1 MEEEKKMSLLPKLN
15 REIRFNE
22 DIVKVEIEQQ
32 QAVSLHSHSSIHTHS
47 PKTPAKK
54 DAATETDKP
63 IVDGGGG
70 NGCGGSGNGGV
81 NSSARRISRRYTI
94 GSVTDDISPSPPT
107 SLRRSKKLKRVMNLV
122 KWKRSQSRDY
132 AGSFSVRQ
140 EFSTRILKP
149 NDYFF
154 FSVFTSLFCFMPIGN
169 SITSNQLI

>member
-1 MEEEKKMSLLPKLN
+1 MSQSQLPKLN

-32 QAVSLHSHSSIHTHS
+32 QAVSLHSHPSIQTHS
-47 PKTPAKK
+47 PKTPNKK
-54 DAATETDKP
+54 DAATETEKP
-63 IVDGGGG
+63 IVEGSGGV
-70 NGCGGSGNGGV
+70 GGSGNGGV
-81 NSSARRISRRYTI
+81 DSARRISRRYTI

-154 FSVFTSLFCFMPIGN
+154 FSVFTSLFCFMPIGKLI
-169 SITSNQLI
+169 ITSNQLI